1 MRGTAAR
8 QTPHRVVVFM
18 KVYDTIAAVSTP
30 RGKGGI
36 AVIRVSGGDAIAVLK
51 RVFVPNGRAPWEAP
65 RRACFGKIT
74 TPAGE
79 VLDEGLVT
87 FFAAPASFTGEDVAE
102 ISCHGGILL
111 TETVLGA
118 VLAAGARPAEAGE
131 FTARAM
137 MNGKMGLSA
146 VESLGA
152 LLDAGTRGQMALAR
166 GGMEGKLADA
176 TREIY
181 ERLSAILSDIY
192 AKVDFPDEDLNS
204 MTAEELRTAL
214 LEVKEK
220 TQRLADTWRAG
231 RAVSEGI
238 ETVICG
244 PVNAGKSTLY
254 NALVGY
260 DAAIVTD
267 VAGTTR
273 DIISETVSLGNVTLR
288 LSDTAGLRETTD
300 TVEQIGVQRA
310 DAAIDRAELVFA
322 VLDGSRA
329 PDADAKELLARLKAV
344 RGTVVVVLNK
354 QDKTCRFPKEFLADF
369 AHIVTVSAA
378 TGEISALR
386 GCVETLY
393 ATAEIDLSHDAI
405 VANAR
410 QYAALAR
417 AVEALN
423 AAVAALDAGIPLDA
437 SCVEA
442 ELAMSAVGEV
452 DGRAVGEDIVAD
464 IFSHFC
470 VGK

>member
-8 QTPHRVVVFM
+8 QNPHRVVVFM
-18 KVYDTIAAVSTP
+18 KVYDTIAAISTP

-36 AVIRVSGGDAIAVLK
+36 AVIRISGANTAAVLAQI
-51 RVFVPNGRAPWEAP
+51 FVPRGKVPTQNP
-65 RRACFGKIT
+65 RRACFGDIC

-79 VLDEGLVT
+79 VIDEGLVT
-87 FFAAPASFTGEDVAE
+87 YFVAPASFTGEDVAE
-102 ISCHGGILL
+102 ISCHGGVLL
-111 TETVLGA
+111 TEAVLGA
-118 VLAAGARPAEAGE
+118 VFAAGARPAEAGE

-137 MNGKMGLSA
+137 MNGKMGLSSA
-146 VESLGA
+146 EALGA
-152 LLDAGTRGQMALAR
+152 LLDAGTKGQLALAR

-181 ERLSAILSDIY
+181 ERLSTILSDIY

-204 MTAEELRTAL
+204 MSAEELRAAL
-214 LEVKEK
+214 VQVKEK
-220 TQRLADTWRAG
+220 TEALAATWQCG

-254 NALVGY
+254 NVIVGY

-267 VAGTTR
+267 IAGTTR

-288 LSDTAGLRETTD
+288 LSDTAGLRD
-300 TVEQIGVQRA
+300 TEDAVEQIGVARA
-310 DAAIDRAELVFA
+310 DAAIDRAELVLA
-322 VLDGSRA
+322 VLDGSLV
-329 PDADAKELLARLKAV
+329 PDERTMAFLERLKRAC
-344 RGTVVVVLNK
+344 GTVVVVLNK
-354 QDKTCRFPKEFLADF
+354 QDKDALFPTALLADF
-369 AHIVTVSAA
+369 PHVVTVSARE
-378 TGEISALR
+378 GEISALSEL
-386 GCVETLY
+386 VSALY
-393 ATAEIDLSHDAI
+393 TADIDLRHDAI

-410 QYAALAR
+410 QFAALTR
-417 AVEALN
+417 AVQALD
-423 AAVAALDAGIPLDA
+423 AAIAALDAGVPLDA
-437 SCVEA
+437 SCVDA

-452 DGRAVGEDIVAD
+452 DGRAVGEDIVSD

>member
-1 MRGTAAR
+1 MWGTAAR
-8 QTPHRVVVFM
+8 QNPHRVVVFM

-36 AVIRVSGGDAIAVLK
+36 AVIRVSGADTVAILK
-51 RVFVPNGRAPWEAP
+51 RVFVPSGSAPWAHP

-74 TPAGE
+74 EPSGE

-87 FFAAPASFTGEDVAE
+87 YFASPASFTGEDVAE
-102 ISCHGGILL
+102 LSCHGGMLL
-111 TETVLGA
+111 TEAVLGA

-146 VESLGA
+146 AESLGA

-166 GGMEGKLADA
+166 GGMEGKLAEA
-176 TREIY
+176 ARGLY

-204 MTAEELRTAL
+204 MSVEELRAAL
-214 LEVKEK
+214 CEVKASASA
-220 TQRLADTWRAG
+220 LAATWRAG
-231 RAVSEGI
+231 RAVNEGI
-238 ETVICG
+238 DTVICG

-254 NALVGY
+254 NAIVGY

-273 DIISETVSLGNVTLR
+273 DMISETVSLGSVTLR
-288 LSDTAGLRETTD
+288 LSDTAGLRETAD
-300 TVEQIGVQRA
+300 AVEQIGVRRA

-322 VLDGSRA
+322 VLDGSCA
-329 PDADAKELLARLKAV
+329 PDADARELLARLKRV
-344 RGTVVVVLNK
+344 HGTVVVVLNK
-354 QDKTCRFPKEFLADF
+354 QDKACRFPEELLSDF
-369 AHIVTVSAA
+369 AHVVTVSAA

-386 GCVETLY
+386 EKVAVLY
-393 ATAEIDLSHDAI
+393 ATAEIDLAHDAV

-410 QYAALAR
+410 QYAALVR
-417 AVEALN
+417 AIEALN

-437 SCVEA
+437 ACVEA

>member
-8 QTPHRVVVFM
+8 QNPHRVVVFM

-36 AVIRVSGGDAIAVLK
+36 AVIRVSGADAVAILK
-51 RVFVPNGRAPWEAP
+51 RVFVPSGSAPWAQP

-74 TPAGE
+74 APDGA

-87 FFAAPASFTGEDVAE
+87 YFAAPASFTGEDVAE
-102 ISCHGGILL
+102 LSCHGGMLL

-146 VESLGA
+146 AESLGA
-152 LLDAGTRGQMALAR
+152 LLDAGTRAQMALAR
-166 GGMEGKLADA
+166 GGMEGRLAEA
-176 TREIY
+176 ARGLY

-204 MTAEELRTAL
+204 MSVEELRAAL
-214 LEVKEK
+214 CEVKA
-220 TQRLADTWRAG
+220 RAAALAATWRAG
-231 RAVSEGI
+231 RAVNEGI
-238 ETVICG
+238 EAVICG

-254 NALVGY
+254 NAIVGY

-273 DIISETVSLGNVTLR
+273 DMISETVSLGSVTLR
-288 LSDTAGLRETTD
+288 LFDTAGLREATD
-300 TVEQIGVQRA
+300 AVEQIGVQRA

-329 PDADAKELLARLKAV
+329 PDADAREFLARLKRV
-344 RGTVVVVLNK
+344 HGTVVVVLNK
-354 QDKTCRFPKEFLADF
+354 QDEGRRFPEELLSDF
-369 AHIVTVSAA
+369 SHVVTVSAA
-378 TGEISALR
+378 TGGISALQE
-386 GCVETLY
+386 CVEMLY
-393 ATAEIDLSHDAI
+393 ATAEIDLSQDAV

-417 AVEALN
+417 AVEALD

-437 SCVEA
+437 ACVEA